1 MMGLELPK
9 LIRRAF
15 LNGFT
20 GLIKAEPAI
29 RAAQVW
35 VLLFA
40 NIVSKHK
47 SGLAACRASR
57 AKVPFFR
64 LPLPRGDE
72 YAIARVSRGISFPAS
87 RRVLLGINRI
97 QNIFIPSLFTALFS
111 NCSLARARH
120 QGGTGLGLA
129 ICKHSIEAHKQ
140 SISVPLHAALPV
152 FFSFTLAKG

>member
-1 MMGLELPK
+1 
-9 LIRRAF
+9 
-15 LNGFT
+15 
-20 GLIKAEPAI
+20 

-40 NIVSKHK
+40 NILSRHT
-47 SGLAACRASR
+47 SNLSACAASR

-87 RRVLLGINRI
+87 CRVLLGIDRI

-111 NCSLARARH
+111 NCSLVRRQIKTSSRYESMGA
-120 QGGTGLGLA
+120 
-129 ICKHSIEAHKQ
+129 
-140 SISVPLHAALPV
+140 
-152 FFSFTLAKG
+152 